1 MEISDSDV
9 GTISRMENCL
19 GCLEKHIE
27 HYNDQRR
34 AYEQDLT
41 AAKEQ
46 VDQPFE
52 QAEEAE
58 QLRNE
63 LAEIDAEL
71 DLGKQEAPIVMDED
85 TEAKS
90 VVEILNEDD
99 EDEEAEVA

>member
-1 MEISDSDV
+1 MRSLW
-9 GTISRMENCL
+9 NCL
-19 GCLEKHIE
+19 NGFEKHIE
-27 HYNDQRR
+27 YYHDKLR

-63 LAEIDAEL
+63 LAAIDAEL
-71 DLGKQEAPIVMDED
+71 DLGKQETPIVLDED
-85 TEAKS
+85 TEAKP

-99 EDEEAEVA
+99 DEDEAEVA